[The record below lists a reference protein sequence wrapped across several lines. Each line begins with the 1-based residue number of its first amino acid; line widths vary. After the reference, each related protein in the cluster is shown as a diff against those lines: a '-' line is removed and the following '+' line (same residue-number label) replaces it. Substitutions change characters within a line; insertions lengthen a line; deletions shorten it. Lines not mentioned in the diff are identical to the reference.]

1 MILSIKENKLIVTN
15 AHPDFGNYFI
25 YKTSYSYFDLNTGR
39 PSVEVIERVA
49 FTPTQD
55 GWEFPTSQWIYSVMS
70 AAQEFGEKLENPE
83 ILLNFKNPNGL
94 IKDPYHLWGNQID
107 CLNKM
112 TSYKHGIGILRT
124 GAGKTTMISVLAKN
138 LLDAGKKVIVMAPTN
153 AVLHEIR
160 DRFTSDF
167 DIDCKYY
174 FDPDKNIQ
182 FLNPKGFFKSK
193 EFWHKDKY
201 WRDIDCIIMDEVE
214 NCMNEKFLRVLEK
227 IPAVKNMYGFS
238 GTAHKVKGTEVV
250 FKKAENMSDNEIN
263 LISQLGLTSWYE
275 KPEDIKLNII
285 KIQPNLVFDKFENTD
300 EMFNQVQVSFA
311 GNEQLHE
318 IIEKLFTLGTFKN
331 LFIPFTSRVAIA
343 KFLETS
349 KRPIGMITGSGCQ
362 YRLIP
367 GTELINCDLPFLKSL
382 MKEEKIEIALSSV
395 SGFAGVDY
403 PDNWDSSLANSIGN
417 NANRLVQAAGRV
429 ARAKNKEF
437 NYIYIPS
444 KGTVPVY
451 TKQLKTGVKL
461 MSEYY
466 SQGKVTHSVIKL

>member
-1 MILSIKENKLIVTN
+1 MILSIQNDKLIVTN

-25 YKTSYSYFDLNTGR
+25 YKTSFSYFDLNTGR

-49 FTPTQD
+49 FTPTD
-55 GWEFPTSQWIYSVMS
+55 EGWEFPTPQWVYSVMN
-70 AAQEFGEKLENPE
+70 AAKEFGETLENPE
-83 ILLNFKNPNGL
+83 FLLNFKNPEGL
-94 IKDPYHLWGNQID
+94 IKDPYHLWGNQIE

-124 GAGKTTMISVLAKN
+124 GAGKTTMISILAKN
-138 LLDAGKKVIVMAPTN
+138 LIDQGKKVIVMAPTN

-167 DIDCKYY
+167 GIDCKYY
-174 FDPDKNIQ
+174 FDPEKQIN
-182 FLNPKGFFKSK
+182 FLNPKGYFKSNG
-193 EFWHKDKY
+193 FWHRDAY
-201 WRDIDCIIMDEVE
+201 WQDIDCIIMDEVE

-238 GTAHKVKGTEVV
+238 GTAHKVKGTEVE
-250 FKKAENMSDNEIN
+250 FKKGQILSDNEIN
-263 LISQLGLTSWYE
+263 LLSQLGFTSWYE
-275 KPEDIKLNII
+275 KPEDVALNII
-285 KIQPNLVFDKFENTD
+285 KVEPPIVFEKLEEDDEVFNKIQIL
-300 EMFNQVQVSFA
+300 FA
-311 GNEQLHE
+311 GNEQVHE
-318 IIEKLFTLGTFKN
+318 TIEKLFAMNQFKN

-343 KFLETS
+343 KFLEIS
-349 KRPIGMITGSGCQ
+349 QRPIGMITGSGCQ

-367 GTELINCDLPFLKSL
+367 GTELIKCDLPFLKGL
-382 MKEEKIEIALSSV
+382 MKNGDIEIALSSV

-437 NYIYIPS
+437 NYFYILG
-444 KGTVPVY
+444 KGNVPVY
-451 TKQLKTGVKL
+451 NKQLKTGVKL
-461 MSEYY
+461 MKEYY
-466 SQGKVTHSVIKL
+466 SEGKVTLKTIKV